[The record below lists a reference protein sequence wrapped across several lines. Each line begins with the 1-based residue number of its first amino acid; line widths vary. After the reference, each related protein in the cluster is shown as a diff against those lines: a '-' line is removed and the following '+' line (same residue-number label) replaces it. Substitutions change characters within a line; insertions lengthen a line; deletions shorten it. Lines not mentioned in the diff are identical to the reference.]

1 VRSRRLPFGAAEL
14 TTDADTGTQ
23 GVVIW
28 LGTKSE
34 RRARREAPTLIPF
47 PNELDLVALSI
58 ERERETMRRIRKDLK
73 GRKS

>member
-1 VRSRRLPFGAAEL
+1 VKRSSLPFGAAEL

-23 GVVIW
+23 GVIIW

-34 RRARREAPTLIPF
+34 RRARREAPMLIPF

-58 ERERETMRRIRKDLK
+58 ERERETMRRIRQDLK
-73 GRKS
+73 TPK